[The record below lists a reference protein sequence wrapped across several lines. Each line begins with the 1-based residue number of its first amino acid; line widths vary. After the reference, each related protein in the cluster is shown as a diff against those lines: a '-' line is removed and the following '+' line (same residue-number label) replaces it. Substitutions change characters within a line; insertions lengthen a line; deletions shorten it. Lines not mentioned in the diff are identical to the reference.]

1 MLINMIKTN
10 LALSVSLLCLSCT
23 ALAST
28 SWTPNSFQNLE
39 ISAAV
44 GPNWAKTSS
53 THLVVSSYETDS
65 VLVSSVA
72 NHPLWKIGVGYRFF
86 ADQLQQR
93 SFLNDLLVEL
103 NLYQSSET
111 VHGNTWQYQL
121 PQFNNYSF
129 SAPVTSTRLMLD
141 AKPGLFTMKHV
152 SLYPILGLGA
162 SWNNM
167 AYNETVTGAAVSP
180 NSGYALKR
188 STASSFAYD
197 LGAGIRIDF
206 TEHLSATLEY
216 LYANLGN
223 ISPSGTSKNGDPIMS
238 SPTFNVCNNS
248 LLLGINWKF

>member
-1 MLINMIKTN
+1 MIKIK

-23 ALAST
+23 AFAST
-28 SWTPNSFQNLE
+28 SWMPDSFQNLE
-39 ISAAV
+39 VSAAV
-44 GPNWAKTSS
+44 GPNWARTSS
-53 THLVVSSYETDS
+53 THLVVSPYETDS
-65 VLVSSVA
+65 VLVSSVT

-86 ADQLQQR
+86 ADQLQQK

-111 VHGNTWQYQL
+111 VDGNSWQYQL

-129 SAPVTSTRLMLD
+129 SAPITSTRLMLD
-141 AKPGLFTMKHV
+141 VKPGLFIIKHV

-162 SWNNM
+162 SWNDI
-167 AYNETVTGAAVSP
+167 AYNETVTGAGVNP
-180 NSGYALKR
+180 NSRYALNS

-223 ISPSGTSKNGDPIMS
+223 MSPSRTSKNGDPIMS
-238 SPTFNVCNNS
+238 PPTFNVYNNS
-248 LLLGINWKF
+248 LLLGISWKL